1 MVDQIE
7 IWKGSELSRQSE
19 KIKSASAPP
28 EALAGINSVG
38 TSSGG
43 GRMAGEERRR
53 QIVNVALRLF
63 SEHGFR
69 GATTKEIAQAA
80 GVSEAIIFRHFA
92 TKEELYSAII
102 DYKAC
107 HGGMADFAHPVAEMI
122 NCAVADAVARKDDR
136 AVFEGI
142 AREMME
148 HHRRDPDFLRLLL
161 YSALEGHQLAQM
173 FWDRNVRQ
181 MYRFLGDYISQRQR
195 DGAFRDINP
204 VVAVRA
210 FGGMVIH
217 HSLNNTLWDKG
228 CTLLDIPDE
237 EAAREFTEIL
247 LKGINRDRRLPSP
260 RALNN
265 QELTKRADQRDG
277 PATGKV
283 TSKVSGAVIGKSVRH
298 SLVKGVRG
306 DIGKRADKVATLP
319 VSRAK
324 KKK

>member
-1 MVDQIE
+1 M
-7 IWKGSELSRQSE
+7 SRQSE
-19 KIKSASAPP
+19 KIKSESGPP
-28 EALAGINSVG
+28 DAVAGINGGV
-38 TSSGG
+38 SSG
-43 GRMAGEERRR
+43 GRMAGEARRR

-69 GATTKEIAQAA
+69 GVTTKEIAQAA

-122 NCAVADAVARKDDR
+122 NCAVADAVARGDDR

-148 HHRRDPDFLRLLL
+148 HHRQDPDFLRLLL

-195 DGAFRDINP
+195 DGVFRDINP

-217 HSLNNTLWDKG
+217 HSLTNTLWDKG
-228 CTLLDIPDE
+228 RTLLDIPDE
-237 EAAREFTEIL
+237 DAAREFTEIL
-247 LKGINRDRRLPSP
+247 LKGINRNRRLPSP
-260 RALNN
+260 RALNGR
-265 QELTKRADQRDG
+265 ELTKKTDDRDG
-277 PATGKV
+277 QATGEVTGKV
-283 TSKVSGAVIGKSVRH
+283 SHGVTGKSARH
-298 SLVKGVRG
+298 GLVNGVRG
-306 DIGKRADKVATLP
+306 DIGKRVGKVAALP

-324 KKK
+324 KKR